1 MNEQELFSNSIY
13 EEQTRLAEREL
24 SAFINAVTQLVGPEL
39 ARASAED
46 WLEESELID
55 SPPFS
60 TPRDWRSVTVAAS
73 ARLANRIDAARY
85 RENSLAA

>member
-1 MNEQELFSNSIY
+1 MNKQELFSTAIY

-24 SAFINAVTQLVGPEL
+24 SAFINAVTQLLGPEL
-39 ARASAED
+39 AKASAED

-55 SPPFS
+55 APPFS

-73 ARLANRIDAARY
+73 ARLASRIDAARY